1 MNILVTNDDGIE
13 SVGLQVLARDLASVG
28 HVTVCAPDREYSGAS
43 VAIGSIHQLRPTV
56 RRHDLDGIAEAW
68 SVDGP
73 PALCVMLAL
82 ADMFDKKFDLVVSGI
97 NPGAN
102 TGRNVYHSGTV
113 GAVIVGRMY
122 GLSGVAISQASPVNA
137 RFGQTPADDVGRQL
151 WASAAHV
158 AKNVVADLA
167 GSTPIEPVVVNVNV
181 PNRPLDKITG
191 VRRTRVARESHRD
204 GTRVSLEPH
213 PTSSNTFNASFAWG
227 STLDMPL
234 DTDVGAVSA
243 GLVSVSC
250 VGYLCSRDLYGET
263 EHETSIGDRLAVA
276 PLLDS

>member
-1 MNILVTNDDGIE
+1 
-13 SVGLQVLARDLASVG
+13 
-28 HVTVCAPDREYSGAS
+28 
-43 VAIGSIHQLRPTV
+43 
-56 RRHDLDGIAEAW
+56 
-68 SVDGP
+68 VDGP
-73 PALCVMLAL
+73 PAVCVMLAL
-82 ADMFDKKFDLVVSGI
+82 ADMFEKKFDLVVSGI

-122 GLSGVAISQASPVNA
+122 GLSGVAVSQASPVNS
-137 RFGQTPADDVGRQL
+137 RFGQTPADHVGHQL
-151 WASAAHV
+151 WATAAHV

-167 GSTPIEPVVVNVNV
+167 RSTPIEPVVINLNV

-204 GTRVSLEPH
+204 GTQVSLEPH

-227 STLDMPL
+227 SALDMPL

-243 GLVSVSC
+243 GLVSVSS
-250 VGYLCSRDLYGET
+250 VGYLCSRDLYGEM
-263 EHETSIGDRLAVA
+263 EYETSIGDRLAA
-276 PLLDS
+276 ASLLDS